1 LKFKNR
7 RNSFEHHFFLVID
20 FETFLKPVDQNFD
33 ADTKTRVVDEHQVS
47 GFCCHRVTDL
57 QQYQTQPTVYS
68 GPNVME
74 RFYEHLMSESNA
86 INEILCRQLPLLS
99 MSQVEIDRY
108 RASTECGNC
117 RSQFTHEN
125 YKVRHHDHTTG
136 EFLFSCCRQSN
147 LQLKPKKRRGYQLPV
162 IAHNSVG
169 YDLHYIIKH
178 YKKRYDDN
186 DGRKSGSD
194 DDDDDVTIIPLNGER
209 FLQVTIGNVK
219 FLDSFHFLPTSLDNL
234 VALLLKAGNKK
245 FP

>member
-1 LKFKNR
+1 VKREPQHVEYPTANECTLKFKNR

-20 FETFLKPVDQNFD
+20 FESFLKPVDQNFD

-74 RFYEHLMSESNA
+74 HFYKHLMSESKT
-86 INEILCRQLPLLS
+86 INEILCRQLPLAS
-99 MSQVEIDRY
+99 MSQAEIDRY

-136 EFLFSCCRQSN
+136 EFLFACCRHCN
-147 LQLKPKKRRGYQLPV
+147 LQLKPKKTPRLS
-162 IAHNSVG
+162 A
-169 YDLHYIIKH
+169 
-178 YKKRYDDN
+178 
-186 DGRKSGSD
+186 
-194 DDDDDVTIIPLNGER
+194 
-209 FLQVTIGNVK
+209 
-219 FLDSFHFLPTSLDNL
+219 
-234 VALLLKAGNKK
+234 AGNSTQ
-245 FP
+245 FCRLRFALYNQTL